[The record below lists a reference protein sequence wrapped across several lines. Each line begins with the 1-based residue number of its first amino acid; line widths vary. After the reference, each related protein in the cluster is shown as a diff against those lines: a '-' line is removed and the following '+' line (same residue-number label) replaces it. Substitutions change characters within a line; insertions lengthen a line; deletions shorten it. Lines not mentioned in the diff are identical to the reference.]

1 MPFLVE
7 RATSSQVAAAAAKSA
22 ATTAAATVASAA
34 AKAKATATAK
44 AAAAAPAINQAMLV
58 YHLDIGL
65 ICFAGLIILLALPRM
80 LARLSRLSAW
90 AEGTIFRRV
99 TIASPLFLTQRFD
112 PSKFVSTDEVDVEKD
127 FVNVD
132 VTSSG
137 THSDTAVN
145 WSTSTLNVSAVN
157 GPPVYMPSW
166 STLFPWAYFVLSS
179 KVRPGY
185 SLGYCIILLAYTAV
199 VMYVSLVDVDLFSS
213 PSRLGWVAASQIPVI
228 FILATKNNVLGTL
241 IGMGYEKLNVFHRW
255 AGRLAV
261 LAVNLHALAYFS
273 KWSQDGTIASHMEA
287 YVIWGCIAL
296 GGMDVLYL
304 LSFTAMRQTYYQLFY
319 VSHIVAAVVVLV
331 AVPYHEAGS
340 IPYIIAAGALY
351 GFDRLLRLIRTR
363 ITTAS
368 IRALPE
374 LGTTRVEVP
383 SINAGWRAGQHVRLR
398 VLSMGMGG
406 WGFGWTESHPFTIA
420 SVEKSRGEEGLVL
433 MVKKA
438 GDWTNKLFELA
449 QKSEYRDGGE
459 RKVRVMIQGPYGGPG
474 HASVASFSGAMLV
487 AGGSGITYALST
499 LQELVQ
505 KGMDG
510 GSRVRAIDLAWS
522 MTDPAGLKPM
532 IPTFAA
538 LLAQAPGAGI
548 NLRISVSYTRALVVP
563 EVDAL
568 KDFQRLPLGL
578 SIVAGRPRLPKMLDE
593 VIDRT
598 CNAKGMSANSL
609 SGVVVGVC
617 GPPALGD
624 TVARAVR
631 RVGGDRRRAVGGVE
645 LHEEIFGW

>member
-7 RATSSQVAAAAAKSA
+7 RAPSVAAAAAKSA

-34 AKAKATATAK
+34 AKATATAK

-58 YHLDIGL
+58 YRLDIGL
-65 ICFAGLIILLALPRM
+65 ICFAGLIILFALPRM

-99 TIASPLFLTQRFD
+99 TIASPLYFSKHFD
-112 PSKFVSTDEVDVEKD
+112 PSKFVSTDEINAEKD

-132 VTSSG
+132 VTSSE

-145 WSTSTLNVSAVN
+145 WSTSTLNVDAVN
-157 GPPVYMPSW
+157 GSSSPPVYMPSW
-166 STLFPWAYFVLSS
+166 STLFPWANFILSS

-199 VMYVSLVDVDLFSS
+199 V
-213 PSRLGWVAASQIPVI
+213 SQIPII

-255 AGRLAV
+255 AGRFAV
-261 LAVNLHALAYFS
+261 LLVDLHALAYFA
-273 KWSQDGTIASHMEA
+273 KWAQTGTIASHMEP

-296 GGMDVLYL
+296 GGMNILYL
-304 LSFTAMRQTYYQLFY
+304 LSFTALRQTYYQLFY

-331 AVPYHEAGS
+331 AA
-340 IPYIIAAGALY
+340 
-351 GFDRLLRLIRTR
+351 
-363 ITTAS
+363 
-368 IRALPE
+368 
-374 LGTTRVEVP
+374 
-383 SINAGWRAGQHVRLR
+383 
-398 VLSMGMGG
+398 
-406 WGFGWTESHPFTIA
+406 
-420 SVEKSRGEEGLVL
+420 
-433 MVKKA
+433 
-438 GDWTNKLFELA
+438 
-449 QKSEYRDGGE
+449 
-459 RKVRVMIQGPYGGPG
+459 
-474 HASVASFSGAMLV
+474 
-487 AGGSGITYALST
+487 
-499 LQELVQ
+499 
-505 KGMDG
+505 
-510 GSRVRAIDLAWS
+510 
-522 MTDPAGLKPM
+522 
-532 IPTFAA
+532 
-538 LLAQAPGAGI
+538 
-548 NLRISVSYTRALVVP
+548 
-563 EVDAL
+563 DAL

-598 CNAKGMSANSL
+598 CNAKGMNSDSL

-645 LHEEIFGW
+645 LHEDLHTTPMRVGAVLVSYPDPPYLFAVVGCGYGGSGGKPNSPGSHLHNADHSVPDESFEPWHTYEKLSGIRGASCCEGPTSTATAQNVAIYVMYVVLTHNGDDYLEDAHGTLVRLDKFKAFDAANDGATARKTCGKGLPLVYHLEQTVSCDAGSDLADPGEGPVKTQRDMRLLGERGLLERAPGGRAIDALVGVPLEREAEGVRQRLLVG

>member
-241 IGMGYEKLNVFHRW
+241 IGMGYEKVVF
-255 AGRLAV
+255 GL
-261 LAVNLHALAYFS
+261 LH
-273 KWSQDGTIASHMEA
+273 IA
-287 YVIWGCIAL
+287 
-296 GGMDVLYL
+296 
-304 LSFTAMRQTYYQLFY
+304 
-319 VSHIVAAVVVLV
+319 
-331 AVPYHEAGS
+331 
-340 IPYIIAAGALY
+340 
-351 GFDRLLRLIRTR
+351 
-363 ITTAS
+363 
-368 IRALPE
+368 
-374 LGTTRVEVP
+374 
-383 SINAGWRAGQHVRLR
+383 
-398 VLSMGMGG
+398 
-406 WGFGWTESHPFTIA
+406 
-420 SVEKSRGEEGLVL
+420 
-433 MVKKA
+433 
-438 GDWTNKLFELA
+438 
-449 QKSEYRDGGE
+449 
-459 RKVRVMIQGPYGGPG
+459 
-474 HASVASFSGAMLV
+474 
-487 AGGSGITYALST
+487 
-499 LQELVQ
+499 
-505 KGMDG
+505 
-510 GSRVRAIDLAWS
+510 
-522 MTDPAGLKPM
+522 
-532 IPTFAA
+532 
-538 LLAQAPGAGI
+538 
-548 NLRISVSYTRALVVP
+548 
-563 EVDAL
+563 
-568 KDFQRLPLGL
+568 
-578 SIVAGRPRLPKMLDE
+578 
-593 VIDRT
+593 
-598 CNAKGMSANSL
+598 
-609 SGVVVGVC
+609 
-617 GPPALGD
+617 
-624 TVARAVR
+624 
-631 RVGGDRRRAVGGVE
+631 
-645 LHEEIFGW
+645 